1 MVTLD
6 DAGTYQGSQS
16 PGMQCQLCKIPDLT
30 QLVLLGLRKL
40 VSVQTLNQARI
51 VFEDMNLRM
60 HQMRSRDKMA

>member
-1 MVTLD
+1 
-6 DAGTYQGSQS
+6 
-16 PGMQCQLCKIPDLT
+16 MQCQLCKIPDLT